1 MNYLDDL
8 HKYIETVPYGGIN
21 FRVERVNRKTVRIIT
36 TAEETLKYVDN
47 KEAIKDLGSMLNQ
60 LIDTSYT
67 GEVQVKLELKDGLI
81 TLMGIF
87 DKKETKYKD

>member
-67 GEVQVKLELKDGLI
+67 GEVQVKLELK
-81 TLMGIF
+81 MV
-87 DKKETKYKD
+87 

>member
-60 LIDTSYT
+60 LIDTGYT